1 MPVEIL
7 PIGNFQYPDAEGFI
21 PNIGIF
27 PIQQDFYREV
37 LAEALAAIST
47 DLPGVFHSIY
57 VRGSVAKG
65 SAILEVSDIDTVL
78 VTDFSLTSQ
87 SAQKLEQIR
96 TNLVQKYSPRL
107 PKIEFWVLGKAKF
120 ADTPRLQFVLK
131 TQCVCIYG
139 ENLIPNFPAFKLG
152 KEAFGHVA
160 SFEQELL
167 DIRAEILTETDP
179 QELQD
184 ICVWLMKRILRTG
197 FELVMLRAQKFTR
210 DLYPCMTAFCEF
222 YPNHTEKMRAV
233 LNLALNPT
241 EQKEELLELIDGV
254 AAFICA
260 EIKQGNH
267 NKHAEA

>member
-7 PIGNFQYPDAEGFI
+7 PIGSFQYPDAEGFI

-37 LAEALAAIST
+37 LAEALEAIRV

-65 SAILEVSDIDTVL
+65 SAILEISDIDTVL
-78 VTDFSLTSQ
+78 IVHSSLTSQ
-87 SAQKLEQIR
+87 SSQKLDKIR
-96 TNLVQKYSPRL
+96 ADLVQKYSPRL
-107 PKIEFWVLGKAKF
+107 PKIEFWVQSKAKF

-131 TQCVCIYG
+131 TQCVCIFG
-139 ENLIPNFPAFKLG
+139 ENLLPTFPAFKIG

-160 SFEQELL
+160 SFEQEIL
-167 DIRAEILTETDP
+167 DIRAEILAETDP

-197 FELVMLRAQKFTR
+197 FELVMLRSQKFTR
-210 DLYPCMTAFCEF
+210 DLYPCMSTFCEF
-222 YPNHTEKMRAV
+222 YPNHTESMRAV
-233 LNLALNPT
+233 LHLALNPSEDKT
-241 EQKEELLELIDGV
+241 EILTIIDGL
-254 AAFICA
+254 AAFICT

-267 NKHAEA
+267 HKLS

>member
-1 MPVEIL
+1 
-7 PIGNFQYPDAEGFI
+7 
-21 PNIGIF
+21 
-27 PIQQDFYREV
+27 V
-37 LAEALAAIST
+37 LAGALAAISL

-65 SAILEVSDIDTVL
+65 SAILEISDIDTVL

-87 SAQKLEQIR
+87 AAQKLEKIR
-96 TNLVQKYSPRL
+96 TELIQKYSPRL

-131 TQCVCIYG
+131 TQCVCIFG
-139 ENLIPNFPAFKLG
+139 ENLIPTFPAFKLG

-160 SFEQELL
+160 SFEQEIL
-167 DIRAEILTETDP
+167 DIRAEILAETDP

-197 FELVMLRAQKFTR
+197 FELVMLRSQKFTR
-210 DLYPCMTAFCEF
+210 DLYPCMTTFCEF
-222 YPNHTEKMRAV
+222 YPKHTESMRAV
-233 LNLALNPT
+233 LNLALNPSEDKT
-241 EQKEELLELIDGV
+241 KILTIIDGLAV
-254 AAFICA
+254 FICT

-267 NKHAEA
+267 NKHT